1 MRPFTVEEILEKDI
15 ATMDQP
21 GILESTSPSLKFF
34 IIAPPE
40 VTTRLSRNQTK
51 RASRYYNDTLNEES
65 AEIWLHRGF
74 ERMTYDE
81 GHTLNST
88 EADVFLVAGYLHLNS
103 KINQGSTI
111 VEYYRKRIVDPTKP
125 HLLLM
130 PSWNPGR
137 SGEAGIKS
145 LAKALLEDEVN
156 LWSVGFERNKFWQGV
171 SPDRIVP
178 VPYVVRPSESRETL
192 KKLTSNERKEN
203 FVFYSG
209 DLRPNAKGWAGCHRD
224 KLIYPLQN
232 RTDMDV
238 RLVGKRTTGKRL
250 DEKEY
255 NYRMT
260 SSEYCLILC
269 GDTPSSRSLASSI
282 VYGCL
287 PIRVG
292 SRLRGLCEPP
302 CQKGWGWNIAGPEN
316 SHLPFPDRIPWGK
329 FPEVD
334 EMQFTE
340 AGARVL
346 NDLFLRFDS
355 NKKEEIRSVMGK
367 VQEGF
372 IYGWGDPVTS
382 TDFGNAVLYTWSSFK
397 EILSDRKK

>member
-74 ERMTYDE
+74 ERMIYDE

-111 VEYYRKRIVDPTKP
+111 VEYFRKRIVDPTKP

-260 SSEYCLILC
+260 SSEYCLIL
-269 GDTPSSRSLASSI
+269 LAI
-282 VYGCL
+282 H
-287 PIRVG
+287 PR
-292 SRLRGLCEPP
+292 R
-302 CQKGWGWNIAGPEN
+302 
-316 SHLPFPDRIPWGK
+316 
-329 FPEVD
+329 
-334 EMQFTE
+334 E
-340 AGARVL
+340 A
-346 NDLFLRFDS
+346 
-355 NKKEEIRSVMGK
+355 
-367 VQEGF
+367 
-372 IYGWGDPVTS
+372 
-382 TDFGNAVLYTWSSFK
+382 
-397 EILSDRKK
+397 